1 MHGWRRP
8 ATVVAVIPLL
18 LLAHGCSDDE
28 SARTGAAASASSGPS
43 GAGDPSGSVTPKKS
57 GSAKQAPT
65 KLPKM
70 VATTPAQARSRPETA
85 AVNAWAEAFGKV
97 VNTGDVDAARGA
109 MTQGGLDRMD
119 HYTGLDRGR
128 WFPGPLPVTV
138 TSVAA
143 PEEDGM
149 RRVQA
154 CIWKSGWSQASE
166 KDPSTEHREI
176 APVVIGI
183 VEHDSTWL
191 VDGMADDPDSTC
203 AGVEIPTRH
212 W

>member
-1 MHGWRRP
+1 MHGWGRP
-8 ATVVAVIPLL
+8 ATIAAAIPLL
-18 LLAHGCSDDE
+18 LLVTGCSGDE
-28 SARTGAAASASSGPS
+28 STRTGAASSASSVPS
-43 GAGDPSGSVTPKKS
+43 GAGDSSGAAAPEKS

-65 KLPKM
+65 KHPKM

-85 AVNAWAEAFGKV
+85 AVGVWAEAFGKV
-97 VNTGDVDAARGA
+97 VNTGDADAARGT
-109 MTQGGLDRMD
+109 MTPGGLDRMD

-143 PEEDGM
+143 PKEDGM
-149 RRVQA
+149 RLVQA

-166 KDPSTEHREI
+166 MDPSTEHREI

-191 VDGMADDPDSTC
+191 VDGMADDPESTC

>member
-1 MHGWRRP
+1 MHGWGRP
-8 ATVVAVIPLL
+8 AIIAAAVPLL
-18 LLAHGCSDDE
+18 LLVTGCSGDE
-28 SARTGAAASASSGPS
+28 STRTGAVSSASGGPS
-43 GAGDPSGSVTPKKS
+43 GAGDPSGAAAPEES
-57 GSAKQAPT
+57 GSATRAPT
-65 KLPKM
+65 KHPKM
-70 VATTPAQARSRPETA
+70 VATTPVQARSRPETA

-109 MTQGGLDRMD
+109 MTPSGVDRMD
-119 HYTGLDRGR
+119 HYVRPERGR

-143 PEEDGM
+143 PAEDGM
-149 RRVQA
+149 RRVRA

-166 KDPSTEHREI
+166 KDPTTEQREI

-183 VEHDSTWL
+183 VESDNIWL

-203 AGVEIPTRH
+203 ARVEVSTRR